1 MIIVRN
7 LRGHCVDGCPF
18 LFVVINSLSKSPLT
32 NPYGMVYFHNLDR
45 VSGNYD
51 ANINEPGHQG
61 CSRSLAR
68 EILDLFHYSNKM
80 ENTMAVQPVNKSI
93 VNDAII
99 KNISDSIHGL
109 SYGTVTIT
117 VHNARI
123 VQIEIS
129 QKSRFDDVWTVQEGG
144 GI

>member
-1 MIIVRN
+1 
-7 LRGHCVDGCPF
+7 
-18 LFVVINSLSKSPLT
+18 
-32 NPYGMVYFHNLDR
+32 
-45 VSGNYD
+45 
-51 ANINEPGHQG
+51 
-61 CSRSLAR
+61 
-68 EILDLFHYSNKM
+68 
-80 ENTMAVQPVNKSI
+80 MAVQPVNKSI

>member
-1 MIIVRN
+1 
-7 LRGHCVDGCPF
+7 
-18 LFVVINSLSKSPLT
+18 
-32 NPYGMVYFHNLDR
+32 
-45 VSGNYD
+45 
-51 ANINEPGHQG
+51 
-61 CSRSLAR
+61 
-68 EILDLFHYSNKM
+68 
-80 ENTMAVQPVNKSI
+80 MAVQPVNKSI

-109 SYGTVTIT
+109 SYGTVMIT

-129 QKSRFDDVWTVQEGG
+129 QKSRFDDMWTVQEGG